1 MVKFDNISFSYGNKN
16 DEQLKNIS
24 FEINRGEF
32 VLICGRSACGKTTVT
47 KCINGLIPHF
57 SEGNYSGT
65 VIINGREVANTPV
78 YAISENVGSVFQN
91 PKTQFF
97 NLDTDSELVFGM
109 ENMGTE
115 PEKIWGRVKEVTNDL
130 HIENLLGRG
139 VFELSG
145 GEKQILALAS
155 IYAVNPDVYVLDEP
169 TANIDQRGIVRLHD
183 ILLKLKQMGKTVII
197 SEHRLYFLMDLIDK
211 AIYIDHGVVREI
223 YTGDEFRN
231 LNENERIRLG
241 LRCFALR
248 RNIKKIE
255 TAICKSDVL
264 RVEGLSVAYR
274 KNILFEG
281 VSFTAQKGDIIAVT
295 GENGSGKTAFLRVLC
310 GLMKES
316 SGKIVYNGIAYS
328 YKKRRELCYM
338 TMQDVVHQLFA
349 DSVWEEFA
357 LLNHAVSDSEI
368 MHILQYL
375 DLIESKDK
383 HPMTLSGGQKQRL
396 ALAVAT
402 LSQKEVMIF
411 DEPTSGLDY
420 SNMCKVSEL
429 IRELSANKIVFV
441 ATHDQELKEMLC
453 NKEIEIKD
461 KKIQMYDMVK

>member
-1 MVKFDNISFSYGNKN
+1 
-16 DEQLKNIS
+16 
-24 FEINRGEF
+24 
-32 VLICGRSACGKTTVT
+32 
-47 KCINGLIPHF
+47 
-57 SEGNYSGT
+57 
-65 VIINGREVANTPV
+65 
-78 YAISENVGSVFQN
+78 
-91 PKTQFF
+91 
-97 NLDTDSELVFGM
+97 
-109 ENMGTE
+109 
-115 PEKIWGRVKEVTNDL
+115 
-130 HIENLLGRG
+130 
-139 VFELSG
+139 
-145 GEKQILALAS
+145 
-155 IYAVNPDVYVLDEP
+155 
-169 TANIDQRGIVRLHD
+169 
-183 ILLKLKQMGKTVII
+183 
-197 SEHRLYFLMDLIDK
+197 MDLIDK

-368 MHILQYL
+368 MHILQ
-375 DLIESKDK
+375 
-383 HPMTLSGGQKQRL
+383 
-396 ALAVAT
+396 
-402 LSQKEVMIF
+402 
-411 DEPTSGLDY
+411 
-420 SNMCKVSEL
+420 
-429 IRELSANKIVFV
+429 
-441 ATHDQELKEMLC
+441 
-453 NKEIEIKD
+453 
-461 KKIQMYDMVK
+461 